1 MNQSSGK
8 ADKYISDEER
18 QYFQDNI
25 QDYLSPED
33 LLEEEGDADAGAV
46 TGTGTGTGDG
56 TGTGAGTNI
65 ADEQA
70 AHSRGNIADEQ
81 TAPSRANA
89 TNIGARAGAG
99 ARDEQAAHSR
109 GAAFTVD
116 RELKVDFATDPHADD
131 SFKRAGLQ
139 QTKLS
144 KLKAGKFNIKDTL
157 DMHGMKVDDAAPE
170 LEQTI
175 NHAYANGNDCIKII
189 HGRGATQQLVAR
201 NSAGKSRLPAN
212 KFVAEDNSAQF
223 GSYGKN
229 QAKLK
234 TCVLTW
240 LRQDPMILA
249 FCRALP
255 RDGGKGATYV
265 LLKTR

>member
-1 MNQSSGK
+1 MGPRANLNQSSGK

-33 LLEEEGDADAGAV
+33 LLEEGGDADAGAGA
-46 TGTGTGTGDG
+46 GTGDGDG
-56 TGTGAGTNI
+56 TGTGAGTGADI
-65 ADEQA
+65 AA
-70 AHSRGNIADEQ
+70 
-81 TAPSRANA
+81 
-89 TNIGARAGAG
+89 
-99 ARDEQAAHSR
+99 EQAAHSR

-116 RELKVDFATDPHADD
+116 RELKVDFTTDPHADD

-144 KLKAGKFNIKDTL
+144 KLKAGKFSIKDTL

-170 LEQTI
+170 LEQAI

-229 QAKLK
+229 QARLK